1 MKKLRTQTAIDGIGL
16 EILKNGLETIADE
29 MSIILVKSAYS
40 PIVRDVMDFATSI
53 SDANGQPIAQGLT
66 QPFHLGSF
74 NDVLAHLREH
84 YAGRI
89 AEGDVFIGND
99 PYTTNAQ
106 HLPDIFVIK
115 PVFFR
120 SALLGWSATFA
131 HHVDIGGLV
140 PGSNAL
146 GATEIFQEGLR
157 LPLLKLVDS
166 GRLNE
171 AVLDILR
178 LNVRMPA
185 FVLGDVR
192 AQMAACLVGERG
204 LIAIAERHG
213 PAEAERAFRALHRY
227 AERLTR
233 AEIKKIPDGDYT
245 FTDHIDGLGDQPEP
259 IRLQVT
265 LSIRDDRIA
274 VDWKGTSS
282 QVAGGINTHMPF
294 TRSCCLAAIR
304 SVISPEIPN
313 CLGFA
318 RPISVTAPRG
328 SVVNA
333 TFPAPCGARGI
344 TGFRMLDCLFGALA
358 KALPDRVPADSFGG
372 NSLITFGF
380 EGAGNTEVFVETV
393 MGNSGGASWHDGQ
406 EGIPHI
412 GANLSNVPVEQIEAQ
427 YPLRIRHYGFVPD
440 SGGPG
445 AYRGGLAIER
455 EYEVCAAR
463 AVLTLRTDKKHF
475 PPHGLA
481 GGGTGA
487 PSVNKAITRTGEK
500 DLPVLPTEPIPFA
513 QGDVFRH
520 AIPGGGGYGDPVRR
534 DAISV
539 LEDVL
544 DGKVSREHA
553 RSAYGVVLTATALE
567 KDLRIDAPATVS
579 LRKQIVKGRRT
590 RQGGAFDEQ

>member
-1 MKKLRTQTAIDGIGL
+1 MKKLRARPAIDGIGL

-74 NDVLAHLREH
+74 NDVLIHLRKH

-89 AEGDVFIGND
+89 TQGDVFIGND
-99 PYTTNAQ
+99 PYTTSAQ
-106 HLPDIFVIK
+106 HLPDIFIIK
-115 PVFFR
+115 PVFFG
-120 SALLGWSATFA
+120 AAILGWAASFA
-131 HHVDIGGLV
+131 HHVDIGGIV

-157 LPLLKLVDS
+157 IPLLKLVEG

-171 AVLDILR
+171 AVLDILG
-178 LNVRMPA
+178 LNVRMPE

-192 AQMAACLVGERG
+192 AQIAACLVGERG
-204 LIAIAERHG
+204 LVAIAERYG
-213 PAEAERAFRALHRY
+213 AAEAGRAFRALHRY

-233 AEIKKIPDGDYT
+233 AEISKIPDGDYT
-245 FTDHIDGLGDQPEP
+245 FTDHIDGLGDAPEP
-259 IRLQVT
+259 IRLQV
-265 LSIRDDRIA
+265 SISVRDDGVT
-274 VDWKGTSS
+274 VDWGGTSP

-294 TRSCCLAAIR
+294 TKSCCLAAIR

-328 SVVNA
+328 SIVNA
-333 TFPAPCGARGI
+333 IFPAPCGARGI

-358 KALPDRVPADSFGG
+358 KALPDRVPADGFGG
-372 NSLITFGF
+372 NSLVTFGF
-380 EGAGNTEVFVETV
+380 ERAGKTEVFVETV

-412 GANLSNVPVEQIEAQ
+412 GANLSNVPVETIEAQ
-427 YPLRIRHYGFVPD
+427 YPLRIRRYGFVPD

-445 AYRGGLAIER
+445 MYRGGLAIER
-455 EYEVCAAR
+455 EYEICADR
-463 AVLTLRTDKKHF
+463 AVLTLRTDKKRF

-487 PSVNKAITRTGEK
+487 PSVSRSITRAGEK
-500 DLPVLPTEPIPFA
+500 DLPVLPTVPIPFA
-513 QGDVFRH
+513 KADVFYH
-520 AIPGGGGYGDPVRR
+520 AIPGVADMEIQSGEMPYW
-534 DAISV
+534 
-539 LEDVL
+539 
-544 DGKVSREHA
+544 
-553 RSAYGVVLTATALE
+553 
-567 KDLRIDAPATVS
+567 S
-579 LRKQIVKGRRT
+579 LRMSLTEKSLEST
-590 RQGGAFDEQ
+590 RDQRMGSS